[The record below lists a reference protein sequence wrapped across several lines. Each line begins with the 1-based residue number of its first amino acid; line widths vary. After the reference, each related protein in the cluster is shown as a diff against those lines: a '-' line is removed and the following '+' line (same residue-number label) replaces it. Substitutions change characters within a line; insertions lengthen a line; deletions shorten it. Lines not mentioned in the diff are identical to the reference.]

1 MDKNKN
7 RFIDA
12 EEIME
17 LTGLSKSAAYKL
29 IQLLNEELAQKG
41 YMYVRGR
48 VIYPYFYERFFGK
61 DVLITKLI
69 VNTVSKLNCTHN

>member
-12 EEIME
+12 KEIME

-29 IQLLNEELAQKG
+29 IQQLNEELAQKG

-48 VIYPYFYERFFGK
+48 VIYPYFYE
-61 DVLITKLI
+61 
-69 VNTVSKLNCTHN
+69 

>member
-17 LTGLSKSAAYKL
+17 LTGLSKSASYRL
-29 IQLLNEELAQKG
+29 IQQLNEELAHKTSA
-41 YMYVRGR
+41 VTNDT
-48 VIYPYFYERFFGK
+48 IFFIIFYLHF
-61 DVLITKLI
+61 L
-69 VNTVSKLNCTHN
+69 

>member
-12 EEIME
+12 KEIME

-29 IQLLNEELAQKG
+29 IQQLNEELAQKG

-48 VIYPYFYERFFGK
+48 VIYPYFFEGFFREGGGR
-61 DVLITKLI
+61 DVGI
-69 VNTVSKLNCTHN
+69 